1 MLAVAGKVYGKDIRV
16 DLVEVWSEFMR
27 DITAAEGVEA
37 MRAHVA
43 ESRFFPTVADIRQAV
58 AERRVGAVDIGRA
71 WEEVRRAISRYGRN
85 KSPVFSHAA
94 IENAVN
100 TLGWIELCNSMEE
113 DMPTIRAQ
121 FERYYKAGLET
132 QSKQENVGRLEESRT
147 GAMTAGDVIKL
158 LNKGGK

>member
-16 DLVEVWSEFMR
+16 DLVEVWAEFMR

-37 MRAHVA
+37 MRTHVA

-58 AERRVGAVDIGRA
+58 AQKRVGAVDIARA
-71 WEEVRRAISRYGRN
+71 WAEVRRAISFYGRN
-85 KSPVFSHAA
+85 KSPVFSHPA
-94 IENAVN
+94 IESAVN
-100 TLGWIELCNSMEE
+100 ALGWVELCNSLEE

-121 FERYYKAGLET
+121 FERYHKAALET
-132 QSKQENVGRLEESRT
+132 ESRRENVGRLEGARQ